1 MEVRKMN
8 KENKILHDRF
18 HAGRLLAKELVT
30 YANHPNVIVLGLPRG
45 GVVVAFEIAKAL
57 NLQLDVCVVR
67 KLGFPKQPELAMG
80 AIAMGGIVVLNQDVL
95 ESGKVS
101 SSVVE
106 LVSDR
111 EKQELERREHLYRR
125 ERGLLDLR
133 GRTVIL
139 VDDGIATGSTLRAAM
154 AIVKTQQPNKIVVAV
169 PVAPR
174 SIYKEL
180 QTEVDELVCLETPEP
195 FQSISLW
202 YDDFTQTSDE
212 QVRSL
217 LKQANRE

>member
-1 MEVRKMN
+1 MN
-8 KENKILHDRF
+8 KANKILHDRN
-18 HAGRLLAKELVT
+18 HAGRLLAKELMA
-30 YANHPNVIVLGLPRG
+30 YANRPDVLVLGLPRG
-45 GVVVAFEIAKAL
+45 GLVVAFEIAKAL
-57 NLQLDVCVVR
+57 NLRLDVCVVR

-106 LVSDR
+106 LVSNR

-125 ERGLLDLR
+125 DRGLLDLH

-174 SIYKEL
+174 SIYEEL

-202 YDDFTQTSDE
+202 YDDFTQTTDE
-212 QVRSL
+212 EVRSL
-217 LKQANRE
+217 LKRGNRE